1 MPTLKKKI
9 NFLESEEGAR
19 FKQALRLMAS
29 DSSYNTDSSYIANGT
44 EYPDNLIPFVD
55 KHMNYLNTHPSIDPD
70 QYLSN
75 LRLMM
80 RIR

>member
-1 MPTLKKKI
+1 MPTLKRKI
-9 NFLESEEGAR
+9 NFFESEEGVR
-19 FKQALRLMAS
+19 IKELLHLMS
-29 DSSYNTDSSYIANGT
+29 TDTKYNTRSSYIASGVD
-44 EYPDNLIPFVD
+44 YPDNMIPFVD
-55 KHMNYLNTHPSIDPD
+55 KHMNYLNTHPSLDPT